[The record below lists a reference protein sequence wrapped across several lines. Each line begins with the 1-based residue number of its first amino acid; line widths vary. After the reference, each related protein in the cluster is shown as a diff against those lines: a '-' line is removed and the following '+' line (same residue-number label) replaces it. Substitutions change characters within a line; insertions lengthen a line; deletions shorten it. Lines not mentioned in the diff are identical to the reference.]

1 MNVRVVVVLLDW
13 LVALF
18 VSFMPIVTGERNIP
32 VHDHHID
39 HAVLMLLGAIAGL
52 ALYRGTENRERPAWL
67 AGAVL
72 GMLIAM
78 LLMAPSLYAIVDDMP
93 WLHVVDHVVFVA
105 LAMLTVYA
113 GQRYVRGVGWA
124 TGIML
129 ETMAIVA
136 AFGFG
141 VAPAGVAIAATAPP
155 VTASAADVAHG
166 KELFAQ
172 NCAICHGHEG
182 VGAEAPRLKGE
193 ASRKDIPELES
204 WIKKPAPP
212 MPALYPSPLNERDV
226 DDIAAYVE
234 QLK

>member
-1 MNVRVVVVLLDW
+1 MTLRIIVVVLAW
-13 LVALF
+13 LAAL
-18 VSFMPIVTGERNIP
+18 VLSFMPIVTGEHNIP

-39 HAVLMLLGAIAGL
+39 HAVLMLLGAVAGL
-52 ALYRGTENRERPAWL
+52 ALYRGTDNRERPAWL
-67 AGAVL
+67 AGAVPA
-72 GMLIAM
+72 MLVAM
-78 LLMAPSLYAIVDDMP
+78 LLMAPSLYAMVDQIP
-93 WLHVVDHVVFVA
+93 WLHVADHIVFVA

-113 GQRYVRGVGWA
+113 AQRYVRGVGWA

-141 VAPAGVAIAATAPP
+141 VAPAGVAVAAAPPP

-166 KELFAQ
+166 KQLFAQ
-172 NCAICHGHEG
+172 DCAICHGREG
-182 VGAEAPRLKGE
+182 AGLEAPRLKGE
-193 ASRKDIPELES
+193 AARKDIPELEA

-212 MPALYPSPLNERDV
+212 MPALYPSPLGERDV